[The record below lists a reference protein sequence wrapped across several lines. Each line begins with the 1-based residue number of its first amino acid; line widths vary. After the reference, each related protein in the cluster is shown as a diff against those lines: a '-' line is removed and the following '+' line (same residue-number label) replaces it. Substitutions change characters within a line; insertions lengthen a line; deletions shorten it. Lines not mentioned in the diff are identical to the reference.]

1 MAVALVVVL
10 PETMAIPLAED
21 PVMEAMVA
29 AGEVVRLGGEVNDQ
43 AEGCPVAEVRIAVM
57 VVGVEPEKAVWMA
70 GDVVAATIVA
80 VGQAMEACVAEA
92 RVGAALVVVELEG
105 PGLQVE
111 ALAREVWVSEA
122 RRTVALVT
130 AGLGVESWTAEA
142 QAEAA
147 LETGVDCPAVE
158 APVTVGQVVGAQAV
172 KSRAAVALVA
182 VEPEVLVA
190 AAAAFGAAFV
200 AVLLAAAE
208 MEVGIRAAERREPVV
223 LVAVKSDVVIPV
235 AAARLVVEA
244 WATEG
249 PVEVELV
256 VEALVAE
263 ASVGKGQKKVIL
275 AVVESEVT
283 LLVVAAWVAT
293 RQVVEARAAA
303 VSMELELVELMA
315 AAKSVVEGRA
325 AERRAAVVLVAVE
338 LEMAVLVAAL
348 LVSARRVGED

>member
-1 MAVALVVVL
+1 
-10 PETMAIPLAED
+10 MAIPLAED

-172 KSRAAVALVA
+172 KSRAAV
-182 VEPEVLVA
+182 
-190 AAAAFGAAFV
+190 
-200 AVLLAAAE
+200 
-208 MEVGIRAAERREPVV
+208 
-223 LVAVKSDVVIPV
+223 
-235 AAARLVVEA
+235 
-244 WATEG
+244 
-249 PVEVELV
+249 
-256 VEALVAE
+256 
-263 ASVGKGQKKVIL
+263 
-275 AVVESEVT
+275 
-283 LLVVAAWVAT
+283 
-293 RQVVEARAAA
+293 
-303 VSMELELVELMA
+303 
-315 AAKSVVEGRA
+315 
-325 AERRAAVVLVAVE
+325 
-338 LEMAVLVAAL
+338 
-348 LVSARRVGED
+348 